1 MAWIWRLM
9 IMKCLYRG
17 LSVIL
22 IILGLVAFL
31 AVSIDNAVAQEETIK
46 ITDQSTE
53 TNFREQLTFTISA
66 ESKAEI
72 FEADLL
78 YKIVG
83 QLATSR
89 NNADFTPGTSIDAEF
104 VIDQSEPANYLPPGV
119 ELQYWWKIVDAD
131 GNEVTT
137 EKGNLLYLDDRYD
150 WQTLENERLTLY
162 WYEGSDEF
170 GQELFDRAN
179 GSLDTLEADFGV
191 TLENS
196 IRIFIYADHD
206 DFLGAYFT
214 SGQEWAGGAAFDEYG
229 VVMMTVD
236 PRQPEWGTVI
246 TTHEMTHL
254 VVHQAT
260 ENPFGGD
267 LTLPRWLDEG
277 IAVYTSGEIYT
288 RSDFNTLL
296 KQAIKNDEL
305 LTLRTLSSPFPAD
318 PDEAVLSY
326 AQSGAVV
333 KFIVDTYGAE
343 VMAELLNALA
353 EGALYD
359 EALVQALGVDTD
371 GLDNAF
377 RASLDLPPLPN
388 TEASTAAE
396 TEPSQ
401 ETSTT
406 ETEEVTEGVTDSQ
419 ESEESPESIK
429 EATSEESPVQPAPE
443 TTEKEKSSP
452 LGLPCC
458 MAGMLPLLVLG
469 YSFYI
474 LRSR

>member
-1 MAWIWRLM
+1 MMRYIHQ
-9 IMKCLYRG
+9 G
-17 LSVIL
+17 LSFIL
-22 IILGLVAFL
+22 ITLGLVALL
-31 AVSIDNAVAQEETIK
+31 AISPGHVVAQEETIK
-46 ITDQSTE
+46 ATDQSAE
-53 TNFREQLTFTISA
+53 TSFREQIAFTISA
-66 ESKAEI
+66 ESDAEI
-72 FEADLL
+72 VEADLL

-89 NNADFTPGTSIDAEF
+89 NNTDFTPGTSINAEF
-104 VIDQSEPANYLPPGV
+104 VIDQTEPANYLPPGV
-119 ELQYWWKIVDAD
+119 ALQYWWKIVDAD
-131 GNEVTT
+131 GNELTT
-137 EKGNLLYLDDRYD
+137 EKEDLLYLDDRYD

-162 WYEGSDEF
+162 WYEGSDKF
-170 GQELFDRAN
+170 GQGLFDRAN
-179 GSLDTLEADFGV
+179 VSLDTLESDFGV
-191 TLENS
+191 MLEDS
-196 IRIFIYADHD
+196 IKIFIYADHD

-254 VVHQAT
+254 VIHRAT
-260 ENPFGGD
+260 ENPFGSD

-277 IAVYTSGEIYT
+277 IAVYSSGEIYT
-288 RSDFNTLL
+288 RSDFDVLL
-296 KQAIKNDEL
+296 KRAIKNDEL

-333 KFIVDTYGAE
+333 KFIIDTYGSEA
-343 VMAELLNALA
+343 MAELLNALA

-401 ETSTT
+401 ETSTS
-406 ETEEVTEGVTDSQ
+406 ESEEVAEGAAESQ
-419 ESEESPESIK
+419 ESGESTEITEET
-429 EATSEESPVQPAPE
+429 TSEEVPTQPAAE

-458 MAGMLPLLVLG
+458 MTGMLSLLLLG
-469 YSFYI
+469 LSFYI

>member
-1 MAWIWRLM
+1 M
-9 IMKCLYRG
+9 
-17 LSVIL
+17 
-22 IILGLVAFL
+22 
-31 AVSIDNAVAQEETIK
+31 
-46 ITDQSTE
+46 
-53 TNFREQLTFTISA
+53 
-66 ESKAEI
+66 
-72 FEADLL
+72 
-78 YKIVG
+78 
-83 QLATSR
+83 
-89 NNADFTPGTSIDAEF
+89 
-104 VIDQSEPANYLPPGV
+104 
-119 ELQYWWKIVDAD
+119 
-131 GNEVTT
+131 
-137 EKGNLLYLDDRYD
+137 
-150 WQTLENERLTLY
+150 
-162 WYEGSDEF
+162 
-170 GQELFDRAN
+170 
-179 GSLDTLEADFGV
+179 
-191 TLENS
+191 
-196 IRIFIYADHD
+196 FIYADHE

-236 PRQPEWGTVI
+236 PREPEWGTVI
-246 TTHEMTHL
+246 ATHEMTHL
-254 VVHQAT
+254 VIHQAT

-288 RSDFNTLL
+288 RSDFDVLL
-296 KQAIKNDEL
+296 KRAIKNDEL

-333 KFIVDTYGAE
+333 KFIIDTYGSEA
-343 VMAELLNALA
+343 MAELLNALG

-377 RASLDLPPLPN
+377 RASLDLPPLPG

-406 ETEEVTEGVTDSQ
+406 ETEEIAEGVGETQ
-419 ESEESPESIK
+419 EPAVESI
-429 EATSEESPVQPAPE
+429 ESAGDATSEEVPAQPVAE
-443 TTEKEKSSP
+443 TAEKEKSSP

-458 MAGMLPLLVLG
+458 MAGLLPLLVLG

>member
-1 MAWIWRLM
+1 MAGYKE
-9 IMKCLYRG
+9 MKRIHYQK
-17 LSVIL
+17 LSLIL
-22 IILGLVAFL
+22 IVLSLIVFFATSPGHV
-31 AVSIDNAVAQEETIK
+31 IAQEETIK
-46 ITDQSTE
+46 VTDQSAE
-53 TNFREQLTFTISA
+53 TSFREHITFSISA
-66 ESKAEI
+66 ESEAEI
-72 FEADLL
+72 VEVDLL

-89 NNADFTPGTSIDAEF
+89 NNADFTPGTSINAEF
-104 VIDQSEPANYLPPGV
+104 VIDQTEPANYLPPGV
-119 ELQYWWKIVDAD
+119 ELQYWWKIIDAD
-131 GNEVTT
+131 GNELAT
-137 EKGNLLYLDDRYD
+137 EKDPLLYLDNRYE
-150 WQTLENERLTLY
+150 WKTLENERLTLY
-162 WYEGSDEF
+162 WYEGSDKF
-170 GQELFDRAN
+170 GQDLFDRAN
-179 GSLDTLEADFGV
+179 VSLDTLESDFGV
-191 TLENS
+191 MLEDS
-196 IRIFIYADHD
+196 IKIFIYADHD

-236 PRQPEWGTVI
+236 PWQPEWGTVV

-254 VVHQAT
+254 VIHRAT
-260 ENPFGGD
+260 ENPFGSD

-288 RSDFNTLL
+288 RSDFDMLL
-296 KQAIKNDEL
+296 KRAIKNNEL

-333 KFIVDTYGAE
+333 NFIVDTYGPEA
-343 VMAELLNALA
+343 MAELLNALA

-359 EALVQALGVDTD
+359 EALVQTLGVDTD

-377 RASLDLPPLPN
+377 RASLDLPPLPG

-401 ETSTT
+401 ETSTI
-406 ETEEVTEGVTDSQ
+406 ETEEVAEGAGEAQ
-419 ESEESPESIK
+419 ESAESTESAEDTTTEK
-429 EATSEESPVQPAPE
+429 VPAQPAAE

-458 MAGMLPLLVLG
+458 MVGMLSLLVLG
-469 YSFYI
+469 LSFYI

>member
-1 MAWIWRLM
+1 
-9 IMKCLYRG
+9 MKRIGYQK
-17 LSVIL
+17 LSLIL
-22 IILGLVAFL
+22 IGVGVIVFSAISPGHV
-31 AVSIDNAVAQEETIK
+31 VAQEETIK
-46 ITDQSTE
+46 VTDQSAE
-53 TNFREQLTFTISA
+53 TSFREHITFSISA
-66 ESKAEI
+66 ESETEI
-72 FEADLL
+72 VEVDLL

-89 NNADFTPGTSIDAEF
+89 NNADFTPGASIDAEF
-104 VIDQSEPANYLPPGV
+104 VIDQAEPANYLPPGV
-119 ELQYWWKIVDAD
+119 ELQYWWKIIDAD
-131 GNEVTT
+131 GNELTT
-137 EKGNLLYLDDRYD
+137 EKKDLFYLDDRYD

-162 WYEGSDEF
+162 WYKGSDEF
-170 GQELFDRAN
+170 GQNLFDRAN
-179 GSLDTLEADFGV
+179 VSLDTLQSDFGV
-191 TLENS
+191 MLEDP
-196 IRIFIYADHD
+196 IKMFIYANHE

-214 SGQEWAGGAAFDEYG
+214 SGQEWAGGAAFDEFG

-236 PRQPEWGTVI
+236 PRQPEWGTVVA
-246 TTHEMTHL
+246 THEMTHL
-254 VVHQAT
+254 VIHRAT

-277 IAVYTSGEIYT
+277 IAVYSSGEIYT
-288 RSDFNTLL
+288 RSDFDMLL
-296 KQAIKNDEL
+296 KRAIKNDEL

-333 KFIVDTYGAE
+333 KFIIDTYGSEA
-343 VMAELLNALA
+343 MAKLLNALG

-396 TEPSQ
+396 TKPSQ
-401 ETSTT
+401 ETGAIESE
-406 ETEEVTEGVTDSQ
+406 ETPEAVGESQ
-419 ESEESPESIK
+419 ESEVTSANTE
-429 EATSEESPVQPAPE
+429 EAGSEETPAQSAAE

-458 MAGMLPLLVLG
+458 MAGMLPLLLLG

>member
-1 MAWIWRLM
+1 
-9 IMKCLYRG
+9 MKCIDYQK
-17 LSVIL
+17 LSLIL
-22 IILGLVAFL
+22 AILGFITFL
-31 AVSIDNAVAQEETIK
+31 AISPGYVVAQEETIK
-46 ITDQSTE
+46 VTDQSAE
-53 TNFREQLTFTISA
+53 TSFREQITFTISA
-66 ESKAEI
+66 ESDAKIVEV
-72 FEADLL
+72 DLL

-89 NNADFTPGTSIDAEF
+89 NNADFTPGTSINAEF
-104 VIDQSEPANYLPPGV
+104 VIDQTDPANYFPPGV
-119 ELQYWWKIVDAD
+119 ELQYWWKILDAD
-131 GNEVTT
+131 GNELTT
-137 EKGNLLYLDDRYD
+137 EKEDLLYLDDRYD
-150 WQTLENERLTLY
+150 WKTLENERLTLY
-162 WYEGSDEF
+162 WYEGSDKF
-170 GQELFDRAN
+170 GQNLFDRAN
-179 GSLDTLEADFGV
+179 VSLDTLESDFGV
-191 TLENS
+191 MLEDS
-196 IRIFIYADHD
+196 IRIFIYANHD

-236 PRQPEWGTVI
+236 PRQPEWGTVV

-254 VVHQAT
+254 VIHRAT
-260 ENPFGGD
+260 ENPFGGG

-288 RSDFNTLL
+288 RSDFDILL
-296 KQAIKNDEL
+296 KRAIKNNEL

-333 KFIVDTYGAE
+333 NFIIDTYGPEA
-343 VMAELLNALA
+343 MAELLNAFA

-377 RASLDLPPLPN
+377 RASLDLPPLPG

-396 TEPSQ
+396 TEPSP
-401 ETSTT
+401 ETSTP
-406 ETEEVTEGVTDSQ
+406 ETEEVAEGARETQ
-419 ESEESPESIK
+419 ESVESTGSAEDTTSA
-429 EATSEESPVQPAPE
+429 EAPAQPAVE
-443 TTEKEKSSP
+443 TTEKETSSP

-458 MAGMLPLLVLG
+458 MVGMLSLLVLG
-469 YSFYI
+469 SSSYI

>member
-1 MAWIWRLM
+1 
-9 IMKCLYRG
+9 
-17 LSVIL
+17 
-22 IILGLVAFL
+22 
-31 AVSIDNAVAQEETIK
+31 
-46 ITDQSTE
+46 
-53 TNFREQLTFTISA
+53 
-66 ESKAEI
+66 
-72 FEADLL
+72 
-78 YKIVG
+78 
-83 QLATSR
+83 
-89 NNADFTPGTSIDAEF
+89 
-104 VIDQSEPANYLPPGV
+104 
-119 ELQYWWKIVDAD
+119 
-131 GNEVTT
+131 
-137 EKGNLLYLDDRYD
+137 
-150 WQTLENERLTLY
+150 
-162 WYEGSDEF
+162 
-170 GQELFDRAN
+170 
-179 GSLDTLEADFGV
+179 
-191 TLENS
+191 
-196 IRIFIYADHD
+196 
-206 DFLGAYFT
+206 
-214 SGQEWAGGAAFDEYG
+214 
-229 VVMMTVD
+229 MMTVE
-236 PRQPEWGTVI
+236 PRQPEWGTVV

-254 VVHQAT
+254 VIHRAT

-277 IAVYTSGEIYT
+277 IAVYSSGEIYT

-296 KQAIKNDEL
+296 KRAIKNDEL

-333 KFIVDTYGAE
+333 KFIIDTYGSEA
-343 VMAELLNALA
+343 MAELLNALA

-388 TEASTAAE
+388 TEASAAVE

-401 ETSTT
+401 ETGET
-406 ETEEVTEGVTDSQ
+406 ETEEVAESQ
-419 ESEESPESIK
+419 ESGESPERAEES
-429 EATSEESPVQPAPE
+429 TSEEAPPAQPAPE

-474 LRSR
+474 LLRSR